1 VSSSRYP
8 LSATSSLKGYRPF
21 LCDLGRSD
29 TRGKGK
35 GLVEM
40 GRGNAESKPQG
51 VGAGSAFRNARD
63 ELVDEQGHGG
73 EAAEDEP

>member
-1 VSSSRYP
+1 MSSFE
-8 LSATSSLKGYRPF
+8 GY
-21 LCDLGRSD
+21 LGQSD

-40 GRGNAESKPQG
+40 GRGNAESKPPG

-63 ELVDEQGHGG
+63 ELVDKQGYGG
-73 EAAEDEP
+73 QEAKDEP